1 MKISDIRINEA
12 KTILLLLNKVNF
24 SDPEDA
30 AKIRGWMERKKPF
43 ETRPGEMFQIIVFR
57 AAEGKPIPSNCLYC
71 KTPLGPEDQVLCP
84 TCVKKMRYI
93 ASGRYQ
99 KKLELA
105 AAQKPGEVSKSSTA
119 DLNVREITRDDSKK
133 AFRETISRAELRS
146 RISFEEAEA
155 EALRIAEE
163 AEREEAEREEAERK
177 AREEAEREE
186 AERKAREEAER
197 EEAERKA
204 REEAEREE
212 AERKAREE
220 AEREEAERKAREEEE
235 RKAREEAEREE
246 AERKAREEAEREEA
260 ERKAREEA
268 EREEAERKAREE
280 AEREEAERKA
290 REEAER
296 EEAERKKAEE
306 AVITPSEPYS
316 PQDAKV
322 ISFTDFRTAADKA
335 SQKNPKK
342 IVAIVAAV
350 LLIVAIAVMI
360 WLNYFDKPEVAT
372 TAATVDI
379 ISLMGKDIDEAQ
391 AIIGAPVSKT
401 SDFDTYYSDYGMSI
415 HTNEDYV
422 INSIGCDNTAS
433 GSYSNLL
440 GVYCRDM
447 RESAYNKLNALGIV
461 IANPDASSWSID
473 YQVGEKL
480 YLLTFSFG
488 DDHVILTKCEEK
500 A

>member
-105 AAQKPGEVSKSSTA
+105 AAQKAEEVSKNSTA
-119 DLNVREITRDDSKK
+119 DLNVHEITRDDSKK

-163 AEREEAEREEAERK
+163 AEREEAER
-177 AREEAEREE
+177 
-186 AERKAREEAER
+186 
-197 EEAERKA
+197 
-204 REEAEREE
+204 
-212 AERKAREE
+212 
-220 AEREEAERKAREEEE
+220 
-235 RKAREEAEREE
+235 
-246 AERKAREEAEREEA
+246 
-260 ERKAREEA
+260 
-268 EREEAERKAREE
+268 
-280 AEREEAERKA
+280 
-290 REEAER
+290 
-296 EEAERKKAEE
+296 KKAEE

-322 ISFTDFRTAADKA
+322 ISFTDFRTAADKT

-372 TAATVDI
+372 TAAPVDI

-473 YQVGEKL
+473 YHVGEKL

>member
-105 AAQKPGEVSKSSTA
+105 AAQKAEEVSKNSTA

-163 AEREEAEREEAERK
+163 AEREEAERK

-212 AERKAREE
+212 AERKS
-220 AEREEAERKAREEEE
+220 
-235 RKAREEAEREE
+235 REEAEREE

-268 EREEAERKAREE
+268 EREEE
-280 AEREEAERKA
+280 ERKA

-322 ISFTDFRTAADKA
+322 ISFTDFRTAADKT

-372 TAATVDI
+372 TAAPVDI

-473 YQVGEKL
+473 YHVGEKL